1 MYRSIEEEGGQSQSV
16 EYLSK
21 HINELIKARC
31 SSTNNY
37 YDEYISNEKLIDFT
51 FQRYRAIERGKK
63 YLDESYKINLKLSEE
78 DLSKIEKYMWES
90 NLKIL
95 ISSYNDEHSKVK
107 DLSNSIELLEN
118 SARTQETAIRITRQ
132 KELLPDIKEQEG
144 RLILIGQGGEE
155 IAATKDAFELL
166 KEKFSVNY
174 YQEEIKAKEKTEI
187 KSQIRKEQE
196 QENKTKT

>member
-1 MYRSIEEEGGQSQSV
+1 LYRSIEEEGGQSQSV